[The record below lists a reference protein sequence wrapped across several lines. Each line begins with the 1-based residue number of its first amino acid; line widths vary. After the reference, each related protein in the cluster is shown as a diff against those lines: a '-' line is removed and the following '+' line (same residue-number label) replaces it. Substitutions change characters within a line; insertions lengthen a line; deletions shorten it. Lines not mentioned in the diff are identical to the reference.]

1 MNIFVTHNLNTT
13 LGRFSDNT
21 DYGLTVPTFSTV
33 TTDSLDIHYKLKA
46 DNLVND
52 DLSIIN
58 VRTFKNYT

>member
-46 DNLVND
+46 DNL
-52 DLSIIN
+52 LMMI
-58 VRTFKNYT
+58 